1 MADFIPLTPRVGNLQ
16 AICETCGT
24 LMHRAVSHCQLK
36 AFKAILDVS
45 IREAT
50 PRIADFAFPPP
61 PK

>member
-36 AFKAILDVS
+36 AFKPILDVS

-50 PRIADFAFPPP
+50 QPG
-61 PK
+61 